1 MIADTRKSWG
11 WSTNRRSVRR
21 RLVILYW
28 VAAALLVA
36 AVVSFGVRHNGVFD
50 TPLIIFF
57 PVLLP
62 GLLAACG

>member
-1 MIADTRKSWG
+1 MIADLRNTWG
-11 WSTNRRSVRR
+11 WWINSRSARR

-36 AVVSFGVRHNGVFD
+36 AVVRFGVKHNGVFD
-50 TPLIIFF
+50 TPLVIYL

-62 GLLAACG
+62 G